1 MNATTEQYTSQQ
13 ADITTRAEEMKKTL
27 LYPVL
32 ADSGK
37 FVTESSARAQAID
50 AAVPGS
56 IFENGGKAGG
66 FIAGTS
72 ANALRNFCTTR
83 GIMPADDLLA
93 AAHRSIETLL
103 GFAAGKS
110 EGNLILESATLNTT
124 EGIQFRDRM
133 VALILPVML
142 QTISSQMVGFLP
154 GNFNRSEIFRLYRT
168 AGTTFGDITAGDR
181 IDQHYKGQYGT
192 MDQRYLSGTG
202 DAAKDGVAHE
212 FKLDSNVK
220 FGKVYPMKKTSVRI
234 LHDRNVVAADDGKGN
249 VTGTFKVG
257 ATTVNVTGTVNYV
270 TGVVDPVFSVAPAVG
285 IEIHTAF
292 DVDIEK
298 APSLIPTV
306 NHELDNRVLIPHEA
320 AIAAE
325 TTLQALWYLRRE
337 MNINSDSMAMMAMRN
352 LLAADKDRKALA
364 EMMFFAKGSYT
375 WNYTLPSG
383 GISPADYFDTLLPVL
398 LQMNSEMLNRTQISG
413 LVGIVADTA
422 SSSKLMSSTRAG
434 QFTPA
439 PGYQPSPQPH
449 YAGRLFGMFDLYI
462 NPQAPDFKCLG
473 FGKGTQISHC
483 GYMAGDAIPAMAFKH
498 AVQQDLNYRN
508 TLWELA
514 YRDLQPFDGR
524 DYLTVLNLEP

>member
-1 MNATTEQYTSQQ
+1 MNSNTEQYHGQQ
-13 ADITTRAEEMKKTL
+13 ADITARAEEMKKVL

-32 ADSGK
+32 GDSGK
-37 FVTESSARAQAID
+37 FITESAHRAQAIES
-50 AAVPGS
+50 AVPGTL
-56 IFENGGKAGG
+56 FAAGGKAAA

-72 ANALRNFCTTR
+72 ANALRAFCLNR
-83 GIMPADDLLA
+83 GFMPGDDLLA
-93 AAHRSIETLL
+93 AAHRSVETLL
-103 GFAAGKS
+103 GFSAGKA

-154 GNFNRSEIFRLYRT
+154 GTFNKSEIFRLYRT
-168 AGTTFGDITAGDR
+168 AGTTFGDVTAGER
-181 IDQHYKGQYGT
+181 IDQAYKGQYGC
-192 MDQRYLSGTG
+192 MDQRVLAGTG
-202 DAAKDGVAHE
+202 NAVIDGDASE

-249 VTGTFKVG
+249 ITGTFKVG
-257 ATTVNVTGTVNYV
+257 VTTVNVTGSVNYA
-270 TGVVDPVFSVAPAVG
+270 TGVVDPVFSVAPALG
-285 IEIHTAF
+285 IEVHIAF

-298 APSLIPTV
+298 APSLIPTI
-306 NHELDNRVLIPHEA
+306 NHELDNRVLMPHEA

-364 EMMFFAKGSYT
+364 EMMFFAKGDYS
-375 WNYTLPSG
+375 WNYSLPEG
-383 GISPADYFDTLLPVL
+383 GISPSDYFDTLLPVL

-413 LVGIVADTA
+413 LVGLVADSA
-422 SSSKLMSSTRAG
+422 SASKLMSSTRPG
-434 QFTPA
+434 HFTAA

-449 YAGRLFGMFDLYI
+449 YAGRLFGMFDLYV
-462 NPQAPDFKCLG
+462 NPQANDFKVLG

-498 AVQQDLNYRN
+498 AVQQDLNYKN
-508 TLWELA
+508 TLWELS

-524 DYLTVLNLEP
+524 DYLTVLTLEP

>member
-1 MNATTEQYTSQQ
+1 MNATKEQYHGQQ
-13 ADITTRAEEMKKTL
+13 ADISNRAEEMKKVL

-32 ADSGK
+32 GDSGK
-37 FVTESSARAQAID
+37 FISESASRSQAIES
-50 AAVPGS
+50 AVPGS
-56 IFENGGKAGG
+56 IFAAGGKAGG
-66 FIAGTS
+66 FIAGTA
-72 ANALRNFCTTR
+72 ANALRQFCMAR
-83 GIMPADDLLA
+83 GFMPGDDLLA
-93 AAHRSIETLL
+93 AAHRSTETLL
-103 GFAAGKS
+103 GFRTDKA
-110 EGNLILESATLNTT
+110 EGNLILESATLSTT
-124 EGIQFRDRM
+124 EGLQLRDRM

-154 GNFNRSEIFRLYRT
+154 GTFNRSEIFRLYRT
-168 AGTTFGDITAGDR
+168 AGTTFGDVTAGDR
-181 IDQHYKGQYGT
+181 IDQAYKGQYGT
-192 MDQRYLSGTG
+192 MDQRYLVGTG
-202 DAAKDGVAHE
+202 DAVKDGAASE

-234 LHDRNVVAADDGKGN
+234 LADRNVVAADDGKGN
-249 VTGTFKVG
+249 IAGAFKVG
-257 ATTVNVTGTVNYV
+257 ETTVNVTGTVNYA
-270 TGVVDPVFSVAPAVG
+270 TGVVDPVFSVAPALN

-306 NHELDNRVLIPHEA
+306 NHELDNRVLLPHEA

-364 EMMFFAKGSYT
+364 EMRFFAKGETT
-375 WNYTLPSG
+375 WNYSNADSQVSLS
-383 GISPADYFDTLLPVL
+383 DYFETLLPVL
-398 LQMNSEMLNRTQISG
+398 LQINSEMMNRTQISG
-413 LVGIVADTA
+413 LVGIVADSA
-422 SSSKLMSSTRAG
+422 SASKFMSSTRSG
-434 QFTPA
+434 HFTPA
-439 PGYQPSPQPH
+439 PGYRPSPQPH
-449 YAGRLFGMFDLYI
+449 FAGRLFDMFDLYI
-462 NPQAPDFKCLG
+462 DPQAPDFECLCY
-473 FGKGTQISHC
+473 GKGTQISHC

-524 DYLTVLNLEP
+524 DYLTMLNLEP